1 VTASFYMDNLSH
13 LPDDLLLR
21 ILSLNTTK
29 EAMAT
34 SLLSKRWRSLWTLVP
49 GLSYDHSNHN
59 GDYKSFTQ
67 FVYRSFLSNKAPI
80 LEHLHLSLGPD
91 CPSVDIGLWINLALS
106 RRVGELHIHIVIPY
120 PKKVSVTL
128 PSSLYTSE
136 NLQRLSLTNC
146 VFLDGPVHVLLP
158 SLKTLSLKT
167 VTYTDNTSL
176 QIFLSGCPNLEVLS
190 VEDRYDGPP
199 MDVIVV
205 VPSLQRLHMSHGNIE
220 TRGTYVLDV
229 PSLKSLEIRDSA
241 RCNFRQIENMPELVN
256 ARVCFGASSTHEFLK
271 ALTSVR
277 RLTLTQPLTLKSEVV
292 NPCGIIF
299 NQLVHLDLRT
309 FAVGW
314 WDLLICMLQYSP
326 NLRFLKLI
334 DVAIYFSDMDN
345 PSGWK
350 PPSSVPECLL
360 HSVEAFEWFQDKG
373 RQVDREMATYVLK
386 NALRLKTATFSTIST
401 DMGEKCQML
410 KELESVAT
418 ASPSAQILFD

>member
-1 VTASFYMDNLSH
+1 MDNLSH

-91 CPSVDIGLWINLALS
+91 CPSVDIGLWMNLALS
-106 RRVGELHIHIVIPY
+106 RRVSELHIHIVIPY

-128 PSSLYTSE
+128 PSSMYTSE

-167 VTYTDNTSL
+167 VTYADNRSL

-190 VEDRYDGPP
+190 VEDRYDRPP

-229 PSLKSLEIRDSA
+229 PSLKSLEISDSA

-256 ARVCFGASSTHEFLK
+256 ARVCFGTSSTHEFLK

-277 RLTLTQPLTLKSEVV
+277 RLTLTQPLTEVIS
-292 NPCGIIF
+292 NYRLTLNRPLSILYI
-299 NQLVHLDLRT
+299 
-309 FAVGW
+309 
-314 WDLLICMLQYSP
+314 
-326 NLRFLKLI
+326 
-334 DVAIYFSDMDN
+334 
-345 PSGWK
+345 
-350 PPSSVPECLL
+350 
-360 HSVEAFEWFQDKG
+360 
-373 RQVDREMATYVLK
+373 TYVVVAYETGCESMWYNLQP
-386 NALRLKTATFSTIST
+386 ACPSRLAYICCRLVGSTYLYAPVFSQPTISQT
-401 DMGEKCQML
+401 H
-410 KELESVAT
+410 
-418 ASPSAQILFD
+418 

>member
-1 VTASFYMDNLSH
+1 MDNLSH
-13 LPDDLLLR
+13 LLDDLLLR

-80 LEHLHLSLGPD
+80 LKHLHLSLGPD

-277 RLTLTQPLTLKSEVV
+277 RLTLTQPLTLKSEV
-292 NPCGIIF
+292 
-299 NQLVHLDLRT
+299 
-309 FAVGW
+309 
-314 WDLLICMLQYSP
+314 
-326 NLRFLKLI
+326 
-334 DVAIYFSDMDN
+334 AIYFSDMDN

-360 HSVEAFEWFQDKG
+360 HSVEAFEWFQYKG

-386 NALRLKTATFSTIST
+386 NALRLKTATFSTRLT